1 MHSNAMSI
9 LEDDLKERIRNEAV
23 LDPPSLYRVAKEVVR
38 SYRQRALTEKL
49 PLLTDGESDGDLAGE
64 LIKRF
69 SGFGALADLLA
80 DPAVEEV
87 WVNNPGNVF
96 VSRRGVHER
105 VPVRINSKEVRDL
118 VERMLGFTG
127 KRIDRAS
134 PFVDA
139 SLPDGSRLHVVIPPV
154 TQHWTLN
161 VRKFTGIE
169 VNDLD
174 ELVSRGSL
182 SEHASSFLSVSVL
195 AGLNI
200 VVAGA
205 VGAGKT
211 TMLNCLA
218 SAIPA
223 SERVVTCEEIFEL
236 SIDHPD
242 LVGMQCREPNMQGE
256 GEITLRRLVK
266 ETLRMRPDRIIV
278 GEVRGAEAFD
288 MLIAMNTGCATMTSV
303 HANTAREAVRKLTAL
318 PLLAGENI
326 SKEFVASTVASC
338 IDLVVFCKRERRSGF
353 RYVDEILAIGDQ
365 LAPDGVTASPIFSR
379 EEGQLVWTGEFPRN
393 LARFEDVGID
403 LLDVLRDGERA
414 SVRVGAQ
421 AGGERE

>member
-1 MHSNAMSI
+1 MHSNALSI
-9 LEDDLKERIRNEAV
+9 LEDDLKERIHNEIA
-23 LDPPSLYRVAKEVVR
+23 LDPPSLYRVAKEVVQ
-38 SYRQRALTEKL
+38 SYRQRAASEQL
-49 PLLTDGESDGDLAGE
+49 PPLSEGESDGEVAGE
-64 LIKRF
+64 LIKRL
-69 SGFGALADLLA
+69 SGFGALSELLE
-80 DPAVEEV
+80 DPTVEEV
-87 WVNNPGNVF
+87 WVNHPGYVF
-96 VSRRGVHER
+96 VSRNGTHQR
-105 VPVRINSKEVRDL
+105 VPIRIGAREVRDL

-139 SLPDGSRLHVVIPPV
+139 TLPDGSRLHVVIPPV

-161 VRKFTGIE
+161 VRRFTGIQ
-169 VNDLD
+169 VNDLE
-174 ELVSRGSL
+174 ELVSRQSL
-182 SEHASSFLSVSVL
+182 TRHAALFLSSSVV

-218 SAIPA
+218 SAIPS

-242 LVGMQCREPNMQGE
+242 IVAMQCREPNMEGE

-288 MLIAMNTGCATMTSV
+288 MLIAMNAGCAGMTSV

-326 SKEFVASTVASC
+326 SKEFVTSAVASC
-338 IDLVVFCKRERRSGF
+338 IDLVVFCKRERKSGF
-353 RYVDEILAIGDQ
+353 RYVDEILAIGEQ
-365 LAPDGVTASPIFSR
+365 VATDGVTASAVFKQER
-379 EEGQLVWTGEFPRN
+379 GRLVWTGEFPRGPD
-393 LARFEDVGID
+393 RFEDAGID
-403 LLDVLRDGERA
+403 LLEILRADKPAVLGARD
-414 SVRVGAQ
+414 
-421 AGGERE
+421 